1 MAKKVDM
8 EIAETPISSMI
19 DVVFLLIIFF
29 VVTAALD
36 KEIEDESIVLTN
48 APHGKPLKKKD
59 PRGVTINVR
68 KNGDINASGSVV
80 SMGVLSNILTNQ
92 AHKFGNNIPIVIRG
106 DRDVQHGY
114 IQKVMEA
121 VTKTGLY
128 RVKFQAEKR
137 EEKKKNNR

>member
-1 MAKKVDM
+1 MARKIDM
-8 EIAETPISSMI
+8 EVAETPISSMI

-29 VVTAALD
+29 VVTASLD
-36 KEIEDESIVLTN
+36 KEIEDEEIELTN

-68 KNGDINASGSVV
+68 KNGKINVAGTLV
-80 SMGVLSNILTNQ
+80 SMGVLSDILTNQ
-92 AHKFGNNIPIVIRG
+92 AHKFGNDIPIVIRG

-121 VTKTGLY
+121 VTQTKLY
-128 RVKFQAEKR
+128 RVKFQAEK
-137 EEKKKNNR
+137 K